1 MSDQLPE
8 SFFAIRRTDGFPI
21 ACAGDM
27 HWWIGCDGSSDW
39 TPAEEAD
46 HGGDPVEYEIVRMT
60 VDPVARRI
68 FGTHP
73 EEEQE

>member
-8 SFFAIRRTDGFPI
+8 SFFAIRRTDGEPIYGEFDWI
-21 ACAGDM
+21 AC
-27 HWWIGCDGSSDW
+27 DGPSDW
-39 TPAEEAD
+39 TAAEEAD
-46 HGGDPVEYEIVRMT
+46 HWGNPVEYEIVRMT